1 MFRRSH
7 AKAVPACE
15 KCAVRLAPTSA
26 CARVSTDVTCD
37 GRRTRQ
43 HFAPQQHSAAPY
55 APGMR
60 ARIRGAASC
69 SIGRIYLRP
78 LHQRARARPYRTEAP
93 RAASADAADDRGAAR
108 SCTAARAAAASG
120 DCGAMQFLLAATHFT
135 IVHPCRS
142 LLILSRR
149 HSAVP
154 CRCRPLRRFML
165 VRLAVERT

>member
-1 MFRRSH
+1 MRNLRAAARPRFGMRKSVDAWSREMDDSVAAFRP
-7 AKAVPACE
+7 AAAVPR
-15 KCAVRLAPTSA
+15 AVRTEH
-26 CARVSTDVTCD
+26 VSSD
-37 GRRTRQ
+37 
-43 HFAPQQHSAAPY
+43 H
-55 APGMR
+55 
-60 ARIRGAASC
+60 SC
-69 SIGRIYLRP
+69 SYL
-78 LHQRARARPYRTEAP
+78 LHRANLSSAPHLRARARPYRTAEAL
-93 RAASADAADDRGAAR
+93 RAASADAADERGAAR